1 VSLKPW
7 REVASP
13 HPDVAAGRYQQAE
26 FAADLAQ
33 VAKGEG
39 EIEYRDPVEFF
50 ARTYLTEG
58 MRRLLLSSLERL
70 TGNGGE
76 PVVQLKTAFGGGKTH
91 TMLALYHLLNGK
103 AAVEQMAGAS
113 DLIKQLGLDDIP
125 TAKLAVV
132 VGTDLNPTRTR
143 RVQGVDARTLWGNIA
158 AQLGGKAAYK
168 TIEEAD
174 KRGVAP
180 GAEALTQIFDDFG
193 PAVVLIDELV
203 AYARKIY
210 GASGLVAGS
219 FDSILTFIQELT
231 EAAKRSKYSIVVAS
245 IPESEKEIGGEGG
258 KAALERIEHI
268 FKRVET
274 IWKPVS
280 ATEGF
285 EVVRR
290 RLFSP
295 IKDEAARDET
305 CRAFSRLY
313 DENPSDFPQECREGV
328 YLDRLRAAY
337 PIHPEL
343 FERLYDDWSSLES
356 FQRTRGVLRLM
367 AAAIHE
373 LWVRNDRSLLIMP
386 GSLPLDAQRVKDELL
401 GYLTEG
407 WNAIVDK
414 DVDGEQSEPRA
425 IDESSPRF
433 GESLAARRVARTIF
447 LGSAPSVRQQSVRGI
462 EDVRIRLGVT
472 QPGESVAVF
481 NDVLGRLSDRLKYL
495 YSGNRRYWYDTH
507 PNLRRTMEDRAGKL
521 EKHEVEAEI
530 VKRLRSM
537 KERGDFKG
545 VHICSASSD
554 TPDDKQEARLVIL
567 PPSAIHQAKSTDS
580 KALMNAIEI
589 LDKRGN
595 SPRAYRN
602 MLVFVATDADMFK
615 ALDQETR
622 RYLAWKSIFEEADTL
637 NLDAHQKKE
646 AECGLKQ
653 SDGVMPARVYEA
665 YSWLLVPTQ
674 EGTEPMQWE
683 ATRIGGQENPVVKA
697 SSKVRSNEQLI
708 TRWSPALLRME
719 LDRWLWSEEPHISIK
734 RVWECLTTYL
744 YMPRLRDEEVLLATI
759 REGIRSRDY
768 FGYATSVGKDGRY
781 EAVQFG
787 FAGGSIYLD
796 DQSVLVKP
804 EVIANQPDNEP
815 TVPLPGNR
823 GSQESG
829 SVVEINDSGGQ
840 AVFKA
845 PTTSPL
851 ETPAALSPKRFHGS
865 VTLDAKRLVR
875 DAGQVAEEI
884 IQHLAGIVGSDLEIT
899 LEIHAEIPDGVPDRV
914 VRIVTENCQSLKFRS
929 FGFEED

>member
-7 REVASP
+7 REVAPP
-13 HPDVAAGRYQQAE
+13 HRDVAKGRYKQAE

-39 EIEYRDPVEFF
+39 EPEYLDAAEFF
-50 ARTYLTEG
+50 ARTYLTDG
-58 MRRLLLSSLERL
+58 MQRLLVASLERL
-70 TGNGGE
+70 TGKGGE

-91 TMLALYHLLNGK
+91 TMLALYHMLGGK
-103 AAVEQMAGAS
+103 ATVAQMSGISEVLKQAGTDELPS
-113 DLIKQLGLDDIP
+113 
-125 TAKLAVV
+125 AKLAVV
-132 VGTDLNPTRTR
+132 VGSDLSATKAR
-143 RVQGVDARTLWGNIA
+143 RVSGVDARTLWGNIA
-158 AQLGGKAAYK
+158 AQLGGKAAYAI
-168 TIEEAD
+168 IEDAD
-174 KRGVAP
+174 RHGVAP
-180 GAEALTQIFDDFG
+180 GADALTQIFDHFG
-193 PAVVLIDELV
+193 PALILIDELV
-203 AYARKIY
+203 AYTRKVY
-210 GASGLVAGS
+210 GASGLVGGS

-231 EAAKRSKYSIVVAS
+231 EAAKRSKHSIVVAS

-295 IKDEAARDET
+295 IKDEAARDEV

-313 DENPSDFPQECREGV
+313 DENPSDFPQECREGT

-343 FERLYDDWSSLES
+343 FDRLYDDWSSLEN

-367 AAAIHE
+367 AAAINE

-386 GSLPLDAQRVKDELL
+386 GSLPLDAQRVRDELL
-401 GYLTEG
+401 GYLQEG

-414 DVDGEQSEPRA
+414 DVDGERAEPRA

-447 LGSAPSVRQQSVRGI
+447 LGSAPSVPQQTVRGI
-462 EDVRIRLGVT
+462 EDVRVRLGVT

-481 NDVLGRLSDRLKYL
+481 NDALGRLVDRLTHL

-521 EKHEVEAEI
+521 ETSEVEAEI
-530 VKRLRSM
+530 VRRLRQTR
-537 KERGDFKG
+537 ERGHFKG
-545 VHICSASSD
+545 VHICSAVGD
-554 TPDDKQEARLVIL
+554 MPDDKQEARLVIL
-567 PPSAIHQAKSTDS
+567 PPSAVHQTKATDS
-580 KALMNAIEI
+580 PALTSAAEI
-589 LDKRGN
+589 LEKRGN

-602 MLVFVATDADMFK
+602 MLIFVAPDSDMCK
-615 ALDQETR
+615 ALEQETR
-622 RYLAWKSIFEEADTL
+622 RYIAWKSIVEEADAL
-637 NLDAHQKKE
+637 NLDAHQRKE
-646 AECGLKQ
+646 AERGLKR
-653 SDGVMPARVYEA
+653 SDDIMPTRANEA

-674 EGTEPMQWE
+674 EGTDPMGWE
-683 ATRIGGQENPVVKA
+683 ATRIGGQENPVAKA
-697 SSKVRSNEQLI
+697 SSKVHSSEQLI
-708 TRWSPALLRME
+708 TRWSPALLKME
-719 LDRWLWSEEPHISIK
+719 LDRWLWGDEPHVSVK

-744 YMPRLRDEEVLLATI
+744 YLPRLCDEEVLLATI
-759 REGIRSRDY
+759 RDGVRGRDY

-781 EAVQFG
+781 ERLQFG
-787 FAGGSIYLD
+787 SAGGSIYLD
-796 DQSVLVKP
+796 EQSVLVKP
-804 EVIANQPDNEP
+804 EAAAKQLENE
-815 TVPLPGNR
+815 TTASL
-823 GSQESG
+823 SASG
-829 SVVEINDSGGQ
+829 DIQQSPPVSEVNDVGAAS
-840 AVFKA
+840 ALKA
-845 PTTSPL
+845 PTTAPL
-851 ETPAALSPKRFHGS
+851 ETPASVLPKRFHGS
-865 VTLDAKRLVR
+865 VKLDAKRLVR

-899 LEIHAEIPDGVPDRV
+899 LEIHAEVSDGVPDRV
-914 VRIVTENCQSLKFRS
+914 VRIVTENCKSLKFTS